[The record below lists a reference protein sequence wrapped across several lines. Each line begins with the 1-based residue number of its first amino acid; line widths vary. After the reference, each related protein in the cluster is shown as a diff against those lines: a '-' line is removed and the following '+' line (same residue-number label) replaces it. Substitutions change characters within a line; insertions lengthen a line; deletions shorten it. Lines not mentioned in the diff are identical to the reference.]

1 MEILGSMWSAINMLI
16 TFFSNIVTS
25 TITFIDILLSAVVM
39 PPILSGWVAPLIGT
53 SIHVVGSIGII
64 SKILGR

>member
-1 MEILGSMWSAINMLI
+1 MEILGSIWSALSMVLSYLGNLI
-16 TFFSNIVTS
+16 TS
-25 TITFIDILLSAVVM
+25 TITFIDILFDAVVM
-39 PPILSGWVAPLIGT
+39 PPLLSGWVAPLIGT